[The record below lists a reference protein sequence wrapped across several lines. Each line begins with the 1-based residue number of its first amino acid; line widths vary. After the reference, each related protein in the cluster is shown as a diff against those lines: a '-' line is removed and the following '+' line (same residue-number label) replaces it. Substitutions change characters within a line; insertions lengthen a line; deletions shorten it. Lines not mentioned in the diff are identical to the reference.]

1 MSSVKY
7 KEKYLKYKTK
17 YLNLFNNLKG
27 GARFGL
33 LEEPHMNSEIWTN
46 IIEYSTDCRQIISFA
61 RSGKWLK
68 DIIVENIIGIIHKF
82 IKSIPVDTINTRAFW
97 VNIFGQYINLD
108 ANAEEYINLLLDA
121 TMTKDVLYNLFEET
135 CIKYKLYKF
144 LINEVKLENGQAEDL
159 IEQGFSM
166 QHYNAINE
174 VLNHPI
180 FSQGIKDIS
189 QAFKL
194 IVYEDED
201 NFEYFIQNFDL
212 NFIGERPSWGHLIKD
227 DFIFDSSFTLEDSIK
242 LVIDFKKEK
251 LFSLFE
257 EIRTSVSPSIQQIVS
272 IFNGIDKVNR
282 FDKTE
287 SKEPIYQM
295 IIRNNLY
302 FLIKLYWDKANE
314 GLDISDEQKV
324 INTINYTNSIVN
336 RR

>member
-1 MSSVKY
+1 
-7 KEKYLKYKTK
+7 
-17 YLNLFNNLKG
+17 
-27 GARFGL
+27 
-33 LEEPHMNSEIWTN
+33 
-46 IIEYSTDCRQIISFA
+46 
-61 RSGKWLK
+61 
-68 DIIVENIIGIIHKF
+68 
-82 IKSIPVDTINTRAFW
+82 
-97 VNIFGQYINLD
+97 
-108 ANAEEYINLLLDA
+108 
-121 TMTKDVLYNLFEET
+121 
-135 CIKYKLYKF
+135 
-144 LINEVKLENGQAEDL
+144 
-159 IEQGFSM
+159 
-166 QHYNAINE
+166 
-174 VLNHPI
+174 
-180 FSQGIKDIS
+180 
-189 QAFKL
+189 
-194 IVYEDED
+194 
-201 NFEYFIQNFDL
+201 
-212 NFIGERPSWGHLIKD
+212 
-227 DFIFDSSFTLEDSIK
+227 LEDSIK